1 MLHGHGDDGY
11 RYGGQILAD
20 FSTNVWYGGEPAG
33 LKEYIFGSWT
43 DINRY
48 PEVAAE
54 SLTAKIA
61 AHHGLSGNQVL
72 VANGTTESIYL
83 IAQLFAG
90 KKTTIVTPAF
100 SEYEDACA
108 MHGHEMQFLSWKE
121 CLELP
126 RLKSDLVFICNPNN
140 PTGFTFPD
148 LRDWLRLNRHCVFV
162 VDEAFIDFAPA
173 AESMLEALGQFE
185 NLIIMRSLTKAY
197 AIPGLRLGYIVTGNE
212 WIDRLLRL
220 KQPWSVNAVAL
231 AAGSFIFDHFNAVQ
245 PPVEQLLMDKNE
257 LTNRLRQNEALE
269 IEDSETHFFSAK
281 TIIRN
286 AAQLKTFLL
295 EEHQILIRDAGNFRN
310 LTRQHFRIATL
321 NPEKNEL
328 LINAMEAWKTRYY

>member
-11 RYGGQILAD
+11 RYGQEILAD

-33 LKEYIFGSWT
+33 LKEYIFEKWAN
-43 DINRY
+43 INRY
-48 PEVAAE
+48 PEVAGE
-54 SLTAKIA
+54 GLTAQIA
-61 AHHGLSGNQVL
+61 GHHRLSNDQIL

-90 KKTTIVTPAF
+90 RKTTIVTPAF

-121 CLELP
+121 SLELP

-148 LRDWLRLNRHCVFV
+148 LTYWLRINRQCVFV
-162 VDEAFIDFAPA
+162 VDEAFIDFALGTG
-173 AESMLEALGQFE
+173 SMLEALSQFE
-185 NLIIMRSLTKAY
+185 NLIILRSLTKAY
-197 AIPGLRLGYIVTGNE
+197 AIPGLRLGYILAGND
-212 WIDRLLRL
+212 WIDELLRI
-220 KQPWSVNAVAL
+220 KQPWSCNAIAL
-231 AAGSFIFDHFNAVQ
+231 AAGSFIFDHFDEVQ
-245 PPVEQLLMDKNE
+245 PPVAQLLYDKKE
-257 LTNRLRQNEALE
+257 LTNQLRQNDAFE
-269 IEDSETHFFSAK
+269 IEDSDTHFFLAK

-295 EEHQILIRDAGNFRN
+295 EEHQILIRDASNFRN
-310 LTRQHFRIATL
+310 LTRQHFRIAAL
-321 NPEKNEL
+321 SPDKNQL
-328 LINAMEAWKTRYY
+328 LINALEAWKMRYY

>member
-20 FSTNVWYGGEPAG
+20 FSTNVWYGSEPAG
-33 LKEYIFGSWT
+33 LKEYVFENWA

-48 PEVAAE
+48 PEVTGE

-61 AHHGLSGNQVL
+61 AHHGIPNDQIL

-108 MHGHEMQFLSWKE
+108 MHGHEMQFLGWKE
-121 CLELP
+121 CLDLP
-126 RLKSDLVFICNPNN
+126 RLKCDLVFICNPNN

-148 LRDWLRLNRHCVFV
+148 LQYWLRINRQCVFV
-162 VDEAFIDFAPA
+162 VDEAFIDFAPSA
-173 AESMLEALGQFE
+173 ASMLEALGQFE
-185 NLIIMRSLTKAY
+185 NLIIMRSLTKAC
-197 AIPGLRLGYIVTGNE
+197 AIPGLRLGYVIAGNE
-212 WIDRLLRL
+212 WIDRLLRI

-231 AAGSFIFDHFNAVQ
+231 AAGCFIFDHFDAAQ
-245 PPVEQLLMDKNE
+245 PPFEQLLIQKDD
-257 LTNRLRQNEALE
+257 LTSRLRRNAALE
-269 IEDSETHFFSAK
+269 IEDSDTHFFLAK

-321 NPEKNEL
+321 SPEKNEL
-328 LINAMEAWKTRYY
+328 LIKALEAWKTRYY

>member
-33 LKEYIFGSWT
+33 LKEHIFENWAH
-43 DINRY
+43 INRY
-48 PEVAAE
+48 PEVAGE

-61 AHHGLSGNQVL
+61 AHHRLPTDRVL

-108 MHGHEMQFLSWKE
+108 MHGHEMQFLNWRE
-121 CLELP
+121 CLDLP
-126 RLKSDLVFICNPNN
+126 RLKCDLVFICNPNN

-148 LRDWLRLNRHCVFV
+148 LQYWLRMNRQCVFV
-162 VDEAFIDFAPA
+162 VDEAFIDFAPS
-173 AESMLEALGQFE
+173 AESMTEALSQFD

-197 AIPGLRLGYIVTGNE
+197 AIPGLRLGYIIAGND
-212 WIDRLLRL
+212 WIDQLLRL
-220 KQPWSVNAVAL
+220 KQPWSVNAIAL
-231 AAGSFIFDHFNAVQ
+231 AAGCYIFDHFNETQ
-245 PPVEQLLMDKNE
+245 PPIQRLLSDKNE
-257 LTNRLRQNEALE
+257 LVTRLRLNEVLE
-269 IEDSETHFFSAK
+269 IGESETHFFLAK
-281 TIIRN
+281 TILRN
-286 AAQLKTFLL
+286 AAQLKSFLL
-295 EEHQILIRDAGNFRN
+295 EEYQILIRDAGNFRS

-321 NPEKNEL
+321 SPEKNEL
-328 LINAMEAWKTRYY
+328 LINALEAWKTRYY